1 MPDSE
6 LSSRLVSFGL
16 TKQEAEVFILLNRI
30 RNSGAT
36 GVTGGGAAELTR
48 VGRVRTYQ
56 ILQRLAGLGLVEVEP
71 GRPRRYAAVTPQVG
85 MRTLVALQETRLT
98 ELSLMEA
105 EISEKLSKAI
115 PVKTEPLGDGK
126 NEKGSTTLLR
136 GVSNIQTAARR
147 AMEGRELRIVVNE
160 ESEGHITTTVR
171 YMSQKPKSARVIFAT
186 VNEEQRGFKSSEL
199 EIGGYTYKIKVFH
212 GELPTV
218 VLTQDQCL
226 FFIYA
231 SRRFRPKPLS
241 PTTVST
247 AVSECI
253 AVENPRFVAQMET
266 VYERFWKVSE

>member
-160 ESEGHITTTVR
+160 ESEDHITTTVR

-241 PTTVST
+241 TTTVST

-266 VYERFWKVSE
+266 VYERFWKLSE